1 MQQLDDMVYAFGIF
15 ILGIA
20 LFAILMGEIVYRKF
34 KKVRTYFISAIF
46 MFVVGSGVIVGL
58 KVAGAGMGWL
68 FLIVIS
74 DALILLSVIYSTYYL
89 TKIG

>member
-1 MQQLDDMVYAFGIF
+1 
-15 ILGIA
+15 
-20 LFAILMGEIVYRKF
+20 
-34 KKVRTYFISAIF
+34 